1 MAFQTG
7 SQINPALGAINYTPY
22 MQGAV
27 AGAQS
32 IGQGI
37 ANLGQ
42 SFATGIEKYYQKKEE
57 NELLDNVTNNVAKR
71 FEGNPE
77 LAKRFGVR
85 LDENGKPDIKGIRYT
100 VKAGGAANFL
110 NALNALDAN
119 LTAEESAARVSQ
131 ATLNELN
138 DAMRNEGLA
147 NAGAG
152 ELAGPV
158 YRSAPVPKLT
168 AVEQLTANENL
179 LKFQLAQAGL
189 GKTLAETGAVGASRK
204 RGGYVKQAEAQA
216 EANKMAASAGP
227 GFAGVTKY
235 DPLSELY
242 LPDVTQVTKP
252 NVVEPYKKAA
262 DEARFARDQS
272 IVESA
277 TNAVGEIETA
287 DRIISSVDSGKV
299 NTGLA
304 ATFNQFKDK
313 VFAALGNKGA
323 AADAS
328 ATELLEAAQG
338 QLFLDQRAKENIT
351 STMLNTANE
360 LNVYRNIFAGTKEM
374 EPASIKKLAMLKR
387 AIAVA
392 SIESHNRAV
401 DRGSLTEYY
410 GSVNREKPEP
420 IKIPT
425 YNPAVSLAP
434 PPDSALSFDPADLAA
449 RAAAEIRRRNS
460 QGQ

>member
-179 LKFQLAQAGL
+179 LKFQQAQAGL
-189 GKTLAETGAVGASRK
+189 GKTLAETEAVGVPK
-204 RGGYVKQAEAQA
+204 RAGGYATVEEAQDM
-216 EANKMAASAGP
+216 ANKMAKQAGS
-227 GFAGVTKY
+227 GFLGRTSYKDGLIFPEVIREQPETIV
-235 DPLSELY
+235 DPYIKLAEEEKF
-242 LPDVTQVTKP
+242 TQDK
-252 NVVEPYKKAA
+252 
-262 DEARFARDQS
+262 S
-272 IVESA
+272 IVAAAESA
-277 TNAVGEIETA
+277 ASTISTA
-287 DRIISSVDSGKV
+287 DRVIEQIDAGEAS
-299 NTGLA
+299 TGITA
-304 ATFNQFKDK
+304 GIEQYKDK
-313 VFAALGNKGA
+313 ILSAFGSEKAASR
-323 AADAS
+323 AS
-328 ATELLEAAQG
+328 STELLEAAQG
-338 QLFLDQRAKENIT
+338 GLFLDQRAKEKIT

-360 LNVYRNIFAGTKEM
+360 LNFYRGIFAGTKEM
-374 EPASIKKLAMLKR
+374 EPQTIRKLALLR
-387 AIAVA
+387 REIAVA
-392 SIESHNRAV
+392 SVESYNRAL
-401 DRGSLTEYY
+401 GSGRLDKYF
-410 GSVNREKPEP
+410 GVMGAKPQAME
-420 IKIPT
+420 IPKQRT
-425 YNPAVSLAP
+425 VVSNL
-434 PPDSALSFDPADLAA
+434 
-449 RAAAEIRRRNS
+449 
-460 QGQ
+460 